1 MPFDRRFPSAIVCL
15 AASALASG
23 PAYAQAPA
31 PATLDVKMMQDAEA
45 LASQGKHAEAA
56 AVYEDLV
63 KKFPQVPS
71 VPEANFRAGYAH
83 YLAGNYD
90 AALASFK
97 KVIDNRNLPPELAT
111 LNELSLSMTPQV
123 LAAKAAKLP
132 PGDPARK
139 VALEDAVKQFD
150 VYLTKY
156 PSTDEAESASYGKAL
171 ALYQLEKFDN
181 SMDVLRGNMTKFAQS
196 PTVQDSQFLLALTLA
211 TVASQSMQK
220 ATAEDKTADAQYDE
234 AEKLLRDIIT
244 KNQNLALINDAQF
257 QIGELLLARGGFLS
271 GEDSKQKQNEIFAK
285 ALDAYRSVATKDR
298 VVDAQKKR
306 IAFFESL
313 RNKAGID
320 KDRAGFEKY
329 KRLVIKEQEK
339 LAQIEGHTDQTQTA
353 KFKTGLIFFT
363 QGKMDET
370 RVLYTHLEN
379 LGAIEDPEDKKQA
392 LYFVTMSYAA
402 QNVADKAVEKYT
414 AFQGAYKGDPI
425 AQNLQ
430 LIMGAMYLH
439 PDSKVKDP
447 NKAIEYFNE
456 GLQLYPKGKA
466 FGTLVLARAGAQI
479 ELKQFAEAE
488 KALKDTL
495 AQNPPKELAV
505 DAEFYLGT
513 VQVQTGKAVDAVATF
528 KIVRDK
534 YPGTPQAEQAHSQ
547 VGQLL
552 SRIDPKAA
560 IPELQSFLSKFPKS
574 AEVPAVLMA
583 LGTSQAAAGQ
593 TDAALTTLK
602 KLAAEFPKSDP
613 APFSYFERS
622 KILAGQQKF
631 DECLTVMKDFITQYP
646 DSPSLYQAYDFTAQ
660 ILTSQGKGPEAIAIY
675 DDFVAK
681 RPKDPSAAEALLKLS
696 ALWKGYAE
704 AQGNYIVIEQA
715 KRDEWKKGIEKSTV
729 AAEKL
734 LADFPESQQVA
745 QALNNLL
752 AVQQLSMIAKVKT
765 GGDPEATRQE
775 KLKAEAEL
783 EKYFQDLAQKFA
795 DKPGTQAKV
804 LFTLAA
810 YTYTKDKAKAV
821 EQMTAAYKPNLKF
834 APEDL
839 DLYGEALIENKKID
853 EAIKIY
859 EKLNKDF
866 PNPGGDP
873 KAGSRDVQEAQAII
887 LAGLGKALQEK
898 GDPDSRAKG
907 AKMFAD
913 LEANYPWSPKMLEV
927 NYGTAVA
934 LHDQKKD
941 DDAIKR
947 IQEVIRAQKSS
958 AELRAKS
965 MLLLGKIHEAN
976 ERFELAI
983 DNYIKISVFY
993 GGVPK
998 VAAEGLWLGGQLL
1011 ERQATGNI
1019 PMPTPTPKPSA
1030 TPAAKKK

>member
-1 MPFDRRFPSAIVCL
+1 MSFDRRFPSAIVCL
-15 AASALASG
+15 AASALAAG
-23 PAYAQAPA
+23 PAAAQAPA
-31 PATLDVKMMQDAEA
+31 PATLDVKMMQDAEV
-45 LASQGKHAEAA
+45 LSSQGKHAEAA
-56 AVYEDLV
+56 AMYEEMV

-132 PGDPARK
+132 PNDPARK

-156 PSTDEAESASYGKAL
+156 PSTDEAESATYGKAL

-181 SMDVLRGNMTKFAQS
+181 AMDTLRANMTKFAAS
-196 PTVQDSQFLLALTLA
+196 PTVQDSQYLLALTLA

-220 ATAEDKTADAQYDE
+220 ATAPDKTADAQYDE
-234 AEKLLRDIIT
+234 AEKLLRDIIA

-257 QIGELLLARGGFLS
+257 QIGELLLARGGFMS
-271 GEDSKQKQNEIFAK
+271 GDDSKQKQNETFSR
-285 ALDAYRSVATKDR
+285 ALDAYRTVASKDR
-298 VVDAQKKR
+298 VIDAQKKR
-306 IAFFESL
+306 IAFFKDL
-313 RNKAGID
+313 MVKAGIA
-320 KDRAGFEKY
+320 KDAQGLQKY
-329 KRLVIKEQEK
+329 KRIVLKEEEK
-339 LAQIEGHTDQTQTA
+339 LAQIEGRTDQTQTA

-370 RVLYTHLEN
+370 RVLYTQLEN
-379 LGAIEDPEDKKQA
+379 LGVLEDPEDKKQA

-414 AFQGAYKGDPI
+414 AFQGAYKGDQI

-513 VQVQTGKAVDAVATF
+513 VQVQTGKPAEAVATF

-534 YPGTPQAEQAHSQ
+534 YPDTPQAEQAHSQ

-552 SRIDPKAA
+552 SRLDAKTA
-560 IPELQSFLSKFPKS
+560 IPELQSFLTKFPKS
-574 AEVPAVLMA
+574 NEVPANLMA
-583 LGTSQAAAGQ
+583 LGTAQAATGQ
-593 TDAALTTLK
+593 SAEALVTLK
-602 KLAAEFPKSDP
+602 KLATEFPKSEP
-613 APFSYFERS
+613 APFSYFSRS
-622 KILAGQQKF
+622 KILADQQKF
-631 DECLTVMKDFITQYP
+631 DECLTVMKDFIAQYP

-660 ILTSQGKGPEAIAIY
+660 ILTSQGKGQEAIAVY

-681 RPKDPSAAEALLKLS
+681 RPKDPTTAEALLKLS
-696 ALWKGYAE
+696 ALWKGYTE
-704 AQGNYIVIEQA
+704 SQGNYIVIEEA
-715 KRDEWKKGIEKSTV
+715 KRTEFKKGIEKSTA

-734 LADFPESQQVA
+734 LAEFPESAQVA
-745 QALNNLL
+745 QALNNLME
-752 AVQQLSMIAKVKT
+752 VQRLLVVA
-765 GGDPEATRQE
+765 
-775 KLKAEAEL
+775 KLKTDSDL
-783 EKYFQDLAQKFA
+783 EKYFQDLAQKFS

-810 YTYTKDKAKAV
+810 FTYTKDKAKAV
-821 EQMTAAYKPNLKF
+821 EQMTAAYKPDLKF

-839 DLYGEALIENKKID
+839 DLYGEALIENKKVD
-853 EAIKIY
+853 EAVKIY

-873 KAGSRDVQEAQAII
+873 KAASRDVQEAQAIV

-898 GDPDSRAKG
+898 GDPASKEKG

-958 AELRAKS
+958 ADLRAKS
-965 MLLLGKIHEAN
+965 MLLLGKIHESNA
-976 ERFELAI
+976 RFELAI

-1011 ERQATGNI
+1011 ERQATGDI
-1019 PMPTPTPKPSA
+1019 PMPTPTPKPA
-1030 TPAAKKK
+1030 GTPAAKDAPKKK